1 MSVSVKFKALKN
13 VEIPVCGAV
22 AMCID
27 LGEEQPRAK
36 RRLSQRQICGDR
48 V

>member
-27 LGEEQPRAK
+27 LGEEQPRSEEKAVTTSDMW
-36 RRLSQRQICGDR
+36 R
-48 V
+48 